1 MAKKEN
7 EEEEDKEKCLE
18 GKEKKGQRKVL
29 KELSKINRTR
39 RRRNILAG

>member
-1 MAKKEN
+1 MVKMAKKEN

-29 KELSKINRTR
+29 KELSIEHVEDG
-39 RRRNILAG
+39 IS